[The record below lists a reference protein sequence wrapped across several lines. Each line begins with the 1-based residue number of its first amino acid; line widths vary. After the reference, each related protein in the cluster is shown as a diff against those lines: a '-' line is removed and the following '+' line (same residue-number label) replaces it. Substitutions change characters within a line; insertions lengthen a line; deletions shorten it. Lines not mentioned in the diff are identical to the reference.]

1 MKKKIRHRSL
11 AAVTTALA
19 LFLGVA
25 SQQAK
30 AGAVTYAATWSGA
43 PQGNTASATGLIT
56 LDTATLP
63 NPGSYGNSSALPSF
77 LLDLTITVS
86 GAGAGDGT
94 FTMSDF
100 QGMYWDTGGGTLDLT
115 TQLVGQPIGG
125 GNTWGFTIGKFGTGD
140 FNFFTSAPAA
150 PRGIL
155 PFLLSTGNNT
165 NDIMQLTS
173 LAPAAAPEPG
183 SFALILIGALT
194 MAGFA
199 GRRIQ
204 LNRR

>member
-43 PQGNTASATGLIT
+43 QLDNTAFATGLIT

-63 NPGSYGNSSALPSF
+63 NPGFYLSPTALPSF

-100 QGMYWDTGGGTLDLT
+100 QGMIWYTGGGTLDLT
-115 TQLVGQPIGG
+115 RQLVGQPIGG
-125 GNTWGFTIGKFGTGD
+125 SSSTWGRSGAGD

-150 PRGIL
+150 PSGS
-155 PFLLSTGNNT
+155 LLRLLDQSG
-165 NDIMQLTS
+165 
-173 LAPAAAPEPG
+173 G
-183 SFALILIGALT
+183 
-194 MAGFA
+194 
-199 GRRIQ
+199 
-204 LNRR
+204 

>member
-1 MKKKIRHRSL
+1 MKKKVRNRPL
-11 AAVTTALA
+11 AGVATALA

-43 PQGNTASATGLIT
+43 PSGNTASATGLIT

-63 NPGSYGNSSALPSF
+63 NPGSYFSTVALPSF

-94 FTMSDF
+94 FTLSDF

-125 GNTWGFTIGKFGTGD
+125 GNTWGPGGAGD
-140 FNFFTSAPAA
+140 FNFFNSAPGA
-150 PRGIL
+150 PNGVDV
-155 PFLLSTGNNT
+155 FLLATLGGNG
-165 NDIMQLTS
+165 DVMQLTS
-173 LAPAAAPEPG
+173 LAPTTTPEPG
-183 SFALILIGALT
+183 SFSLILIGAST